1 MKFYSL
7 KYKYRNS
14 RTDQNSD
21 TRLGHK
27 FAGFVNSKQLK
38 VFSESIS
45 VDGFSASQVLPTED
59 VTVNLHTSPFNSRN
73 FYTGVKITKTSDGY
87 SVAGYDTISQYFEII
102 PSDFAGPKEGVQ
114 EGGDP
119 ADFSIFETSV
129 NYLKD
134 EIIKFVFYYIAKN
147 NVWLHYT
154 SEWSYIPLP
163 TIGGALVQ
171 FNFIQEQV

>member
-1 MKFYSL
+1 MTS
-7 KYKYRNS
+7 
-14 RTDQNSD
+14 
-21 TRLGHK
+21 
-27 FAGFVNSKQLK
+27 
-38 VFSESIS
+38 S
-45 VDGFSASQVLPTED
+45 VDGFSAQVLITED

-134 EIIKFVFYYIAKN
+134 EIIKFGSSYYIAKKQCIG
-147 NVWLHYT
+147 WLIYI
-154 SEWSYIPLP
+154 SEWSSIPALP
-163 TIGGALVQ
+163 TIGGASGTVYQSGTGVTEKVYYDSKFTSL
-171 FNFIQEQV
+171 